1 MKTVYPS
8 VYPLEKSNN
17 SKSVVAGLC
26 AFYY

>member
-17 SKSVVAGLC
+17 YKSVVAGLC
-26 AFYY
+26 ACYY